1 MAPEDGQILRRG
13 GDMIRTLKKA
23 PFFPLATV
31 AIVLTMTVAA
41 SAQWDP
47 YPWKRVPR
55 TADGKVDLDAP
66 APRTSYGK
74 PDLSGFWLPENPTKH
89 LLNLA
94 ADMKPEDVPL
104 KPWARDLYN
113 QRIAN

>member
-1 MAPEDGQILRRG
+1 MFRNMRS
-13 GDMIRTLKKA
+13 TLLA
-23 PFFPLATV
+23 AATLLLATG
-31 AIVLTMTVAA
+31 MA

-55 TADGKVDLDAP
+55 TPDGKVDLNAP
-66 APRTSYGK
+66 AQRTPYGK
-74 PDLSGFWLPENPTKH
+74 PDLSGFWLPEDLTKH

-94 ADMKPEDVPL
+94 ADLADVPL

-113 QRIAN
+113 QRIDNNG